1 MPDDLTYA
9 FEYPYFYA
17 IPDFIA
23 DPNANAVPTFADT
36 HANANGHCNCDGDG
50 DGDNNTRAVVNAH
63 GYRNADRNRHA
74 EAYAQATSLSRAG
87 QGVSRHSKRNGET
100 ACR

>member
-36 HANANGHCNCDGDG
+36 NGHCNCDGD
-50 DGDNNTRAVVNAH
+50 TRAVVNAH
-63 GYRNADRNRHA
+63 GYRNADCNRHA

>member
-9 FEYPYFYA
+9 FGHPYFYT

-23 DPNANAVPTFADT
+23 DPNANAVPGTFADAD
-36 HANANGHCNCDGDG
+36 ANANGHCNCDGDS
-50 DGDNNTRAVVNAH
+50 DNNTRAVVNAH

-87 QGVSRHSKRNGET
+87 QGVSRHSKRNGEP